1 MTTTTRDRPL
11 WRGMATQAEPS
22 GTGRPNRPR
31 DGDRS
36 HQATL
41 PVFVEASRTGTAAGV
56 QASREG
62 LANQGGV
69 LRSRDVVEV
78 LHRRLNV
85 GVAHPLL
92 DSPDVGDTD
101 DSGSEG
107 VAEVVEAEWTEC
119 CPLER

>member
-11 WRGMATQAEPS
+11 WRGMATRAEP
-22 GTGRPNRPR
+22 GVTGRPNRPR
-31 DGDRS
+31 DADRS

-56 QASREG
+56 QASRKG

-78 LHRRLNV
+78 LHRRLKLAWPIHSWTRRMSATPMTRVPNV
-85 GVAHPLL
+85 WRR
-92 DSPDVGDTD
+92 S
-101 DSGSEG
+101 
-107 VAEVVEAEWTEC
+107 
-119 CPLER
+119 

>member
-11 WRGMATQAEPS
+11 WRGVATRTEP
-22 GTGRPNRPR
+22 GVTGRRNRPR

-56 QASREG
+56 QASRKG

-69 LRSRDVVEV
+69 LRPRDVVEV

-85 GVAHPLL
+85 GVGPCWPERLL
-92 DSPDVGDTD
+92 DLATVGAGGT
-101 DSGSEG
+101 
-107 VAEVVEAEWTEC
+107 W
-119 CPLER
+119 